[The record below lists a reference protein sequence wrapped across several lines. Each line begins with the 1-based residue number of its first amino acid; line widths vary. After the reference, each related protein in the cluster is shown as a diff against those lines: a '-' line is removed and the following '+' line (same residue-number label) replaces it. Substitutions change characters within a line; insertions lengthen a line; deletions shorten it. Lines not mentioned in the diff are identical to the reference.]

1 MGCIPFTS
9 PSIIQGFCLNMKE
22 AKHVMPNT
30 VPMKAD
36 RIALL
41 DELRGFSVLCMVFY
55 HTFYLMGA
63 MFDLRIGWLLFD
75 FFTPAQPF
83 FAGCFI
89 GISGISCRL
98 SRSNARR
105 GLRLLLIAC
114 GLTLVTAV
122 LLPLFGMTGGEIY
135 FGVLHLLSVC
145 MLLYAALKPLLARV
159 PPLAGILV
167 CIAGYA
173 ATSLANPHFVS
184 AAARLAAHSA
194 AGDFLASYILP
205 LFVRLPGFHSADY
218 FPLFPHMFLF
228 FACSFFAC
236 YAFPKWAYPS
246 RVKPLAFLGKH
257 SLVVYIAHQPAA
269 YLLVFLILQIMQW
282 VA

>member
-1 MGCIPFTS
+1 
-9 PSIIQGFCLNMKE
+9 
-22 AKHVMPNT
+22 MPNT
-30 VPMKAD
+30 APEKAK
-36 RIALL
+36 RVALL
-41 DELRGFSVLCMVFY
+41 DELRGVSVLCMVFY
-55 HTFYLMGA
+55 HAFYLMGS
-63 MFDLRIGWLLFD
+63 MFHLRIGWTLFD

-122 LLPLFGMTGGEIY
+122 ILPLAGMPGGEIY

-145 MLLYAALKPLLARV
+145 MLLFAALRPMLERI
-159 PPLAGILV
+159 PPLAGILF
-167 CIAGYA
+167 CILGYA
-173 ATSLANPHFVS
+173 GASLLTPFFVT
-184 AAARLAAHSA
+184 AAEHLSMQS
-194 AGDFLASYILP
+194 GWGNFFASYILP

-218 FPLFPHMFLF
+218 FPLFPHLFLF
-228 FACSFFAC
+228 FACSFFAS
-236 YAFPKWAYPS
+236 YPFPEWTYPS
-246 RVKPLAFLGKH
+246 RIKPLGFLGRH

-269 YLLVFLILQIMQW
+269 YLLVLLTLQIIQW
-282 VA
+282 VS